1 MDTLINRIMSLVDGV
16 YYRPKESK
24 MELKFDNIDSLIH
37 AIDEISNTLSDHDK
51 TVLDGI
57 KVTIDTINLKISFH
71 HK

>member
-1 MDTLINRIMSLVDGV
+1 MDVLINRIMSLVDGV

-37 AIDEISNTLSDHDK
+37 ALEEISNTLTDHDK
-51 TVLDGI
+51 AALDGT

-71 HK
+71 HI

>member
-37 AIDEISNTLSDHDK
+37 AIDEISNTLHDHDK
-51 TVLDGI
+51 TVLDGT
-57 KVTIDTINLKISFH
+57 KVTIDTTNLKISFH
-71 HK
+71 HN

>member
-1 MDTLINRIMSLVDGV
+1 MDILINRIMSLVDGV

-37 AIDEISNTLSDHDK
+37 AIDEIRNTLNDHDK

-71 HK
+71 HN

>member
-24 MELKFDNIDSLIH
+24 IELKFDNIDSLIR
-37 AIDEISNTLSDHDK
+37 AIDEIGNMPRDHDK

-71 HK
+71 HN

>member
-71 HK
+71 HN

>member
-37 AIDEISNTLSDHDK
+37 AIDEISNTLHEHDK
-51 TVLDGI
+51 TVLDGN

-71 HK
+71 HN